1 MSRSRISAL
10 WVVMLAVVL
19 TLVVAIA
26 PNAHATGEEIPDTS
40 EGGTQKPTTDT
51 QPTEPEDDDT
61 VIDIPITEP
70 EEPAIQQ
77 GLVVENG
84 NTYFYNEDGTLFTEG
99 YKQVT
104 VDGEDYYYF
113 FQED

>member
-1 MSRSRISAL
+1 MNKLSVIVLSMLLAL
-10 WVVMLAVVL
+10 VMLVAVQAVPE
-19 TLVVAIA
+19 AS
-26 PNAHATGEEIPDTS
+26 ATNDPVQEETVPQ
-40 EGGTQKPTTDT
+40 TQASTD
-51 QPTEPEDDDT
+51 QTEPSEPDDGI
-61 VIDIPITEP
+61 IDIPVTEP